1 MEKIPSQ
8 YGCRLC
14 NFGMNVPG
22 NEWCPHCGFNYCDDM
37 TEFDRAIGLMA
48 CDEMTDNVINR
59 AIETGEGREDE
70 RLV

>member
-8 YGCRLC
+8 YGCQRC

-59 AIETGEGREDE
+59 AMETGEGREDE